1 MRSPTLLSRRLARL
15 EQFVGKKLET
25 HSADCICFPGNE
37 QPFFGFEIERE
48 IAAAVKCP
56 CHGDR
61 FRSDWSFVYVSK
73 WRRATEWKRRDRLS
87 QQYQKAWLAS
97 FPADLWPAEEE
108 ADDDGTV
115 YLRLRDRTR
124 LLAFVP
130 GWIKDRRKE
139 AS

>member
-1 MRSPTLLSRRLARL
+1 MRSPTLLGRRLARL
-15 EQFVGKKLET
+15 EQAIGEKVEAPFD
-25 HSADCICFPGNE
+25 DCICFPRKE
-37 QPFFGFEIERE
+37 QPFFGFEIEKE

-97 FPADLWPAEEE
+97 FPADLCPAKEE

-115 YLRLRDRTR
+115 SLRLRNGSR

-130 GWIKDRRKE
+130 AWIRDRRKE